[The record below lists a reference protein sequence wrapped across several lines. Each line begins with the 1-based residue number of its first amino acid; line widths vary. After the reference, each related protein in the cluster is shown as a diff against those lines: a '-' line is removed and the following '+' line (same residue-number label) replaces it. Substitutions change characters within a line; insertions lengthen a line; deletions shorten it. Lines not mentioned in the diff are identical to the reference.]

1 MILRRY
7 GNNLQSVRPN
17 FDSKA
22 MTEIGFRRDHEAS
35 LSASELSDSYRLVET
50 QDLSAQADGY
60 VHDEVEQALLTDLES
75 QLTALESRL
84 EEDEVLVVDSEQGV
98 NYPKTRTEQ
107 KNEVIQG
114 ENKIHFYVN
123 VHPPL
128 RIGRYRRSGA

>member
-7 GNNLQSVRPN
+7 GHTLHSVRPN

-22 MTEIGFRRDHEAS
+22 MTEIGFRRDQERS
-35 LSASELSDSYRLVET
+35 LPVSELGEQYQLVET
-50 QDLSAQADGY
+50 LDLSSQADGY
-60 VHDEVEQALLTDLES
+60 VHDEVEQALLADLES
-75 QLTALESRL
+75 QLKALEARL
-84 EEDEVLVVDSEQGV
+84 GDDEVLVVESEQGV
-98 NYPKTRTEQ
+98 DYPKTRSEQ

-128 RIGRYRRSGA
+128 RIGRYRRSA

>member
-7 GNNLQSVRPN
+7 GHTLHSVRPN

-22 MTEIGFRRDHEAS
+22 MTEIGFRRDQERS
-35 LSASELSDSYRLVET
+35 LPVSELGEQYQLVET
-50 QDLSAQADGY
+50 LDLSSQADGY
-60 VHDEVEQALLTDLES
+60 VHDEVEQALLADLES
-75 QLTALESRL
+75 QLKALEARL
-84 EEDEVLVVDSEQGV
+84 GEGEVLVVESEQGV
-98 NYPKTRTEQ
+98 DYPKTRSEQ

-128 RIGRYRRSGA
+128 RIGRYRRSA